1 VTTDETAVPADPV
14 RAEPVPVKLTP
25 PAQLPSE
32 PGALDSDSERDDGPA
47 ARARP
52 AHHSF
57 GNIALVAAGGVVGT
71 ALRYA
76 VTLVLPTRHGLPV
89 GVFVANLTG
98 AFLLGLL
105 LEFLADTS
113 LDVGWSRRAR
123 LGIGT
128 GVLGGYTTYS
138 ALAADT
144 VTLGLVHPG
153 WAITY
158 ALATIV
164 LGGLASTA
172 GIAVSRHRLRPA
184 LAVRRSGR

>member
-1 VTTDETAVPADPV
+1 MSDETTG
-14 RAEPVPVKLTP
+14 EQTPVPV
-25 PAQLPSE
+25 E
-32 PGALDSDSERDDGPA
+32 SDAERDDSAA

-57 GNIALVAAGGVVGT
+57 GNIVLVAAGGAIGT
-71 ALRYA
+71 GLRYA
-76 VTLVLPTRHGLPV
+76 VSLAVPAQSGVPV
-89 GVFVANLTG
+89 GIFLINITG

-128 GVLGGYTTYS
+128 GVMGGYTTYS

-144 VTLGLVHPG
+144 VTLGLAHPV
-153 WAITY
+153 WAAAY
-158 ALATIV
+158 AVGTVVI
-164 LGGLASTA
+164 GGLASVA
-172 GIAVSRHRLRPA
+172 GVLLARHQLRPA
-184 LAVRRSGR
+184 LALRRTSK